1 MDLSQAYDCI
11 PHELLIAK
19 LKCCGID
26 NGSLRLL
33 LDYLTNGTQSKK
45 IGSSFSSWCE
55 IDTGVPQG
63 LILGPILFNIFIN
76 D

>member
-1 MDLSQAYDCI
+1 MDLSEAYDCI

-33 LDYLTNGTQSKK
+33 LDYLTNRTQSKK
-45 IGSSFSSWCE
+45 IGSWCE
-55 IDTGVPQG
+55 INTGVPQG